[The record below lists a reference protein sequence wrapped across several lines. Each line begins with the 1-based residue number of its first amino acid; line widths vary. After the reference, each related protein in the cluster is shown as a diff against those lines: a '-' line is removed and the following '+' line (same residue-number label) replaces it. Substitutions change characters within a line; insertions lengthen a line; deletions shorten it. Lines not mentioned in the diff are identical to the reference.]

1 MTDYSKLTHLKKDFD
16 PYYNLWTTSNL
27 WFKNIEIWRNGPWEE
42 LNAIEC
48 EKFVDNAF
56 KTYGQVIKFFKDKDL
71 QGVLKIA

>member
-1 MTDYSKLTHLKKDFD
+1 MDNIKSGFSNFLFFFHKIKK
-16 PYYNLWTTSNL
+16 TTNKQ

-48 EKFVDNAF
+48 EKFVDDAF
-56 KTYGQVIKFFKDKDL
+56 KTYNASIKFFKEKDI